1 MLCHLRLFRRQLFCG
16 GCGGGGDLMAK
27 PAILAVDDDP
37 EVSAAIVRDLRRRYS
52 SSYRVVRATSG
63 PEAPVLSKLALGDQ
77 PVALIVADRRMPHR
91 YVATI

>member
-1 MLCHLRLFRRQLFCG
+1 
-16 GCGGGGDLMAK
+16 MAK

-63 PEAPVLSKLALGDQ
+63 PEPLTVLSNLAQRDQ
-77 PVALIVADRRMPHR
+77 PVALIVADQRMPHR
-91 YVATI
+91 HVATI